1 MFIEL
6 LGKSIPVYGLLI
18 VLGVVVANL
27 FAVVYLKKIQY
38 DLNNFIVL
46 EAYCFLGA
54 IVGAKVLYL
63 VVSYDLI
70 QWNRILE
77 LDYLNSIMKGGFV
90 FYGGMIGGLLFV
102 LAAGK
107 IHKIDAMPYIE
118 RLICLIPLIHA
129 FGRIG
134 CYRVG
139 CCYGKHYEG
148 FGAVVYGADTL
159 APHGVSLFPVQLV
172 EAILLLVIFLCLV
185 VLLLKGKEKFSI
197 STYFVLYGL
206 VRFALEYWRGDEDR
220 KIYGFFS
227 TSQWISLALISIG
240 MLMFFTNGRRIK
252 KVRE

>member
-172 EAILLLVIFLCLV
+172 EAILLLVIFVCLV

-197 STYFVLYGL
+197 SAYFVLYGL

-227 TSQWISLALISIG
+227 TSQWISLALIFIG
-240 MLMFFTNGRRIK
+240 MLLFSYEWKK